1 MYGLSDLKLTESRCY
16 IQVQRDFRSHLGPE
30 CRVLLCQRQKDLPW
44 SCRTYQEGRVSAL
57 LLLLEWGISV
67 SR

>member
-16 IQVQRDFRSHLGPE
+16 VQVQRDFRSHLGSE

-57 LLLLEWGISV
+57 LLLEWGISV